1 MSTAQMFA
9 SNVGS
14 EISNTGQQITR
25 KNIEIQPTLKIRPGY
40 SVNVLVNKDMI
51 INPYYLN

>member
-14 EISNTGQQITR
+14 EISSAGQQITR
-25 KNIEIQPTLKIRPGY
+25 KNLEIQPTLKIRPGY
-40 SVNVLVNKDMI
+40 SVNVLVNKDMVI
-51 INPYYLN
+51 TPYYMN